1 MGPSI
6 GGEDG
11 KYTIFPFY
19 LVIGVVS
26 LNLAPSFNIY
36 LVSGSPSK
44 HFLYKLHQSNNNPF
58 MHYCLLKNL
67 SENFFH
73 FASIIN
79 ETIMDPPNLYISH
92 VTF

>member
-6 GGEDG
+6 GGKDG
-11 KYTIFPFY
+11 KYIIFPFC

-44 HFLYKLHQSNNNPF
+44 HFLYTLHQSNNKRT
-58 MHYCLLKNL
+58 CLLKNL